1 MFGDS
6 PFGEKT
12 IETTPLLSSSST
24 SSKIKVGTLPVHRY
38 AKRAFFTIFGVLLAT
53 TLAVIATSS
62 TSSSSF
68 SSFPMMTRMKAYASH
83 AVPLF
88 LRRED
93 PAAKLGDSSTPMI
106 TLSTACSPVEKLS
119 FDPGNWENVGA
130 KLISKSMSQDFYFEN
145 GIEMSAVE
153 GKCGQFEVSAA
164 DLTVGEE
171 FGFFLYSKTSGNGQ
185 PIKDIGCESSM
196 DGSSTCPAHSAPEHP
211 TVGGPFG
218 MASCTKKVSAGNLS
232 FYNRVYDGATLS
244 FTWGSCS
251 DACGLSEPSSCS
263 SSPTAEEEEV
273 QLTFDLSFSGPNLT
287 ASEFG
292 EAERDSVASSVAEE
306 VGVDASYVDVEVV
319 EPTAQIGFKDF
330 INGVAKAAVDLKV
343 TIKCIS
349 SDVSDSVT
357 TTLQSLSEEVMLKI
371 ATEAKIEGATSAAG
385 HLELPPPSPS
395 PPPSPPGYGRQLS
408 VECTAQID
416 DEGYYLVFKH
426 DSSTGKYW
434 SKKDKYAEVKRTGSR
449 PETDYKYSRL
459 EDVETFGRNDD
470 GAFQFKL
477 EYPTLK
483 QTNIWTQTSNP
494 VTATKR
500 GVDGYEAL
508 SIEAI
513 GHGTTTRSFKGLEG
527 GNKGYR
533 TFMDGTVD
541 SNNWFFSIGAFQNW
555 GGKNMFPGPDSGV
568 NMVKLWVKTLATK
581 PDWCPSPPPPSPPP
595 SPPSP
600 PPSPPSPPPPPL
612 PPSPYAALMT
622 SPVSA
627 GDFNTCALLDDQSVK
642 CWGGRNDH
650 GQLGYD
656 YPNKFWSQPKRAAD
670 LRRKATAISAGRHH
684 FCAILDNKSVK
695 CWGENMYGQL
705 GLGDTNDRGDDVG
718 EMGYKLPEVN
728 LGKKLSSGRNTN
740 RPLKVTAISAG
751 SEHTC
756 AIFDDKSVKCW
767 GRNDHGQLGLGDTQH
782 RGKRKAKVDSY
793 GITYGTDEM
802 GDALPFV
809 DLGKGR
815 SATAIACGD
824 LHTCAILDD
833 NSVKCWGQ
841 NLYGALGLGDTQ
853 SRGARSGQMGDNL
866 PAVDLGTG
874 RFATAITAGMDY
886 TCALLDD
893 NSLKCW
899 GRNTYGQLGR
909 SDTQSVGKRPGQMGD
924 NLPAVDL
931 GTGRFAT
938 AIDAGLEHACAILDD
953 KSLKCWGNNQKGQ
966 LGIGNIYKPTPG
978 SDPVS
983 DYVPGEMGDK
993 LPVVDLG
1000 TGPGRVA
1007 TAVTAGRFHTCAL
1020 LFDKSVK
1027 CWGDNS
1033 YQQLGTSDKVS
1044 YGKWRGS
1051 MGDNLPTLDFEY

>member
-6 PFGEKT
+6 PYGEKT
-12 IETTPLLSSSST
+12 IETTPLLSSSSST
-24 SSKIKVGTLPVHRY
+24 SSKIKAGTLPVNRY
-38 AKRAFFTIFGVLLAT
+38 ARRALFTIFGVLFLAT

-62 TSSSSF
+62 TLSSS

-93 PAAKLGDSSTPMI
+93 PAVKLGESSTPTI

-263 SSPTAEEEEV
+263 SSPTAEEIEDQV
-273 QLTFDLSFSGPNLT
+273 TFEFSFSGPNLT

-292 EAERDSVASSVAEE
+292 EAERDSVASSIAELA
-306 VGVDASYVDVEVV
+306 GVDASYVDVEVV
-319 EPTAQIGFKDF
+319 ESTATTVT
-330 INGVAKAAVDLKV
+330 VAAASGANLGADETGETTTVDLLV
-343 TIKCIS
+343 TITCIDS
-349 SDVSDSVT
+349 NVSDSVT
-357 TTLQSLSEEVMLKI
+357 TTLQSLSEEEQLKI
-371 ATEAKIEGATSAAG
+371 ATEAKIEGATSATG
-385 HLELPPPSPS
+385 HLESPLPSPS
-395 PPPSPPGYGRQLS
+395 PSPSPLPSPSPQAYGRQLS

-426 DSSTGKYW
+426 DSSTGMYW
-434 SKKDKYAEVKRTGSR
+434 SKRNNNAEVKRTGSR

-513 GHGTTTRSFKGLEG
+513 GHGTTIRSFKGLEG

-533 TFMDGTVD
+533 TFIDGTVEHR
-541 SNNWFFSIGAFQNW
+541 NWFFSIGAYQNW

-581 PDWCPSPPPPSPPP
+581 PDWCPSPPPPP
-595 SPPSP
+595 SPPSPP
-600 PPSPPSPPPPPL
+600 PPSPPSPPPPSP
-612 PPSPYAALMT
+612 PPSPYAVLMT

-627 GDFNTCALLDDQSVK
+627 RTGHICAVHDDNSVK
-642 CWGGRNDH
+642 CWGN
-650 GQLGYD
+650 
-656 YPNKFWSQPKRAAD
+656 
-670 LRRKATAISAGRHH
+670 
-684 FCAILDNKSVK
+684 
-695 CWGENMYGQL
+695 NMYGQL
-705 GLGDTNDRGDDVG
+705 GLGDKRDRGYPSG
-718 EMGYKLPEVN
+718 EMGAVD
-728 LGKKLSSGRNTN
+728 LGTGRFA
-740 RPLKVTAISAG
+740 TAIAVG
-751 SEHTC
+751 DRHTC
-756 AIFDDKSVKCW
+756 ALLDDKSVKCW
-767 GRNDHGQLGLGDTQH
+767 GSNWVGAIGLGDTND
-782 RGKRKAKVDSY
+782 RGDEP
-793 GITYGTDEM
+793 GEM
-802 GDALPFV
+802 GDNLPAV
-809 DLGKGR
+809 DLGTGR
-815 SATAIACGD
+815 SATAISAGHS
-824 LHTCAILDD
+824 HTCALLDD
-833 NSVKCWGQ
+833 KSVKCWGKNDGYQ
-841 NLYGALGLGDTQ
+841 LGLGDRNR
-853 SRGARSGQMGDNL
+853 RGDASGEMGDNL

-874 RFATAITAGMDY
+874 RFATAISAGHSH

-893 NSLKCW
+893 KSVKCW
-899 GRNTYGQLGR
+899 GSNGYGQLGLGDR
-909 SDTQSVGKRPGQMGD
+909 TPRGYAYYTMGD

-931 GTGRFAT
+931 GTGRSAT
-938 AIDAGLEHACAILDD
+938 AISAGHTHTCALLDDNSVKCWGSNFEGRLGLGDKLHRGDASGEMGDNLPAVDLGTGRLATAISAGYQHTCALLDD
-953 KSLKCWGNNQKGQ
+953 KSVKCWGGNYYGA
-966 LGIGNIYKPTPG
+966 LGIGG
-978 SDPVS
+978 WHRGDE
-983 DYVPGEMGDK
+983 PGEMGDN
-993 LPVVDLG
+993 LPAVDLG
-1000 TGPGRVA
+1000 PDHVA
-1007 TAVTAGRFHTCAL
+1007 TAISAGSHHTCAL

-1027 CWGDNS
+1027 CWGNKS
-1033 YQQLGTSDKVS
+1033 LY
-1044 YGKWRGS
+1044 YR
-1051 MGDNLPTLDFEY
+1051 PTRTQR